1 MENTAYLFIH
11 IYGQHNFKNAFL
23 YLSTRISIDFK
34 DFKSVAY
41 ITKIYEKTYNFQ
53 EWSSLN
59 VKNIQLRAIYFDD
72 K

>member
-1 MENTAYLFIH
+1 MENTSYLFIH
-11 IYGQHNFKNAFL
+11 LYGQHNFKKAFL
-23 YLSTRISIDFK
+23 YLSTRISIH
-34 DFKSVAY
+34 FKSVAY